1 MISLRAS
8 WSARRSVSFCLTTFT
23 SRGSASRPAFSTI
36 SNSIVAA
43 VVSRTVTG
51 GLLLWTDEKLE
62 RAWTGRTARRGAS
75 AVPSSVARSVH
86 HLLREVEH
94 DVALTSADGIEQGE
108 GQPQRSVS

>member
-51 GLLLWTDEKLE
+51 VLLLWTDEKLE

-75 AVPSSVARSVH
+75 AVPRLGRSIRH
-86 HLLREVEH
+86 YLLREVEH
-94 DVALTSADGIEQGE
+94 DVELTSAGGIEQGE
-108 GQPQRSVS
+108 GQA